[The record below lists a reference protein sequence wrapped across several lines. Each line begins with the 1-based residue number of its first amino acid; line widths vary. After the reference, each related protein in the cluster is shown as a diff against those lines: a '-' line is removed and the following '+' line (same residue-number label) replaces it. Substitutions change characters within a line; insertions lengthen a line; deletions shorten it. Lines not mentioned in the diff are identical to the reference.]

1 MAVNPLMTIGVT
13 AIQQGLKGMTKAA
26 QDVAEL
32 NIGETSD
39 DRAAAQSARDGDAVP
54 PARADD
60 GRSEAVDALT
70 DLRLHARKV
79 QLASRVVET
88 ADEVLGFLIDVRA

>member
-1 MAVNPLMTIGVT
+1 MAINPLMTIGVN
-13 AIQQGLKGMTKAA
+13 AMQQGLKGMTKAA

-32 NIGETSD
+32 NIGDTSD
-39 DRAAAQSARDGDAVP
+39 DRVAAQSARDADAVP
-54 PARADD
+54 LVRPDND
-60 GRSEAVDALT
+60 EDEAVDALT
-70 DLRLHARKV
+70 DVRLHARKV